1 VRSLKY
7 WIPLKKNSQINYR
20 HSGLD
25 VIIRVL
31 AEHFA
36 PVESSKETLS
46 NSQEEASL
54 SMTSLAMNLVEY
66 FQDNRDA
73 TWETIVRVVFGT
85 FVGALIVLLI
95 LLYAGVPIV

>member
-1 VRSLKY
+1 
-7 WIPLKKNSQINYR
+7 
-20 HSGLD
+20 
-25 VIIRVL
+25 VIIHVL

-46 NSQEEASL
+46 NSQGASL